1 MTFWINKIQFR
12 VFKNLS
18 NLLVL
23 AICGLSALTTFA
35 QKAVKLDLQNPNKI
49 ELTDN
54 NFWFWETKSSKEN
67 DLNAAINAQSSFQN
81 LPNLYPNFGF
91 VTYDVWFRFVV
102 TNQSN
107 DTIQTLLSVSN
118 PNMDEIDLY
127 QKSTTANWK
136 NIAQLGDNRPYDNKK
151 IANRNFIMP
160 IDLLPNATD
169 TFLLRTNN
177 GGEQFHFMPALV
189 TNQFF
194 LEDDADTQLYFGIYF
209 GIIAF
214 IIIFNLFSYFALKDK
229 NALWYASYVFSFGML
244 NISLLGIGSY
254 YFWSGNYMVDRT
266 NPFFASTSLLFLL
279 YFCMGYLKTKIN
291 LPKTHKLFR
300 FFLFFAYVFSICSLI
315 PGEIFYQIS
324 VVGINGVTLIL
335 NILII
340 PIAYVAIRE
349 KIQEAKLF
357 LIAFTMLA
365 ITVFGFIL
373 KNFGLAPSN
382 FITDFGMQIGS
393 SLEAILL
400 SIGIVLKYKTT
411 RETALKSLKDLN
423 DLTEQANVILEQ
435 KVTERTQEVESQ
447 KSMLEFKNGEILSSI
462 TYAKRIQ
469 DSLLPSKSTFLNA
482 LPNSSLWYAPK
493 DIVAGDF
500 YWVQQIE
507 INNQKWTFF
516 AVGDCTGH
524 GVPGAMMSVLC
535 FNALESGLKELTEPN
550 PGLLLEKAAIYL
562 NKNLQNEN
570 QDLADG
576 MDISVACID
585 FETKQLFWAGANNPL
600 WILRNDEIIQYT
612 ATKRPVGKT
621 DIKTPFE
628 SHAIEVQSRD
638 SLLLFSDGYVD
649 QFGGEQNKKFKRNNF
664 IQLIQTYAKL
674 SIHDLMNEIKK
685 AHFNWKGNEEQVDD
699 ICVMIVEI
707 D

>member
-1 MTFWINKIQFR
+1 MNFWINKTQSKVFR
-12 VFKNLS
+12 ISPNILF
-18 NLLVL
+18 L
-23 AICGLSALTTFA
+23 AIFLFTTTPFFA
-35 QKAVKLDLQNPNKI
+35 QKAVKLNHQNPNKI

-54 NFWFWETKSSKEN
+54 NFWFWEAKLSKEN
-67 DLNAAINAQSSFQN
+67 DLTAAINAHSKFQN

-91 VTYDVWFRFVV
+91 VMHDVWFRFVL
-102 TNQSN
+102 TNQTS
-107 DTIQTLLSVSN
+107 DKIQTMLSVSN

-127 QKSTTANWK
+127 QKSTTAKWK
-136 NIAQLGDNRPYDNKK
+136 NIAQLGDNRPYENKK
-151 IANRNFIMP
+151 IANRNFILP
-160 IDLLPNATD
+160 IYLLPRATD

-194 LEDDADTQLYFGIYF
+194 LQDDANTQLFFGIYF

-244 NISLLGIGSY
+244 QVSLLGIGSY
-254 YFWSGNYMVDRT
+254 YFWSGNYLDDRT

-291 LPKTHKLFR
+291 LPKTHRLFR
-300 FFLFFAYVFSICSLI
+300 LFLFFAYVFAISSLI
-315 PGEIFYQIS
+315 PGETFYRIS
-324 VVGINGVTLIL
+324 VLGINGVTLIL

-340 PIAYVAIRE
+340 PIAYIAIRE

-365 ITVFGFIL
+365 VTVFGFIL

-382 FITDFGMQIGS
+382 FLTDFGLQIGS
-393 SLEAILL
+393 SMEAILL

-411 RETALKSLKDLN
+411 RETALKSLRELN
-423 DLTEQANVILEQ
+423 ELTEQANVVLEQ

-447 KSMLEFKNGEILSSI
+447 KSLLEYKNGEILSSI
-462 TYAKRIQ
+462 NYAKRIQ
-469 DSLLPSKSTFLNA
+469 DSLLPSKSTFLKA
-482 LPNSSLWYAPK
+482 LPNSALWYAPK

-500 YWVQQIE
+500 YWVQQLE
-507 INNQKWTFF
+507 ISNQKWTFF

-535 FNALESGLKELTEPN
+535 FNALESGLKEINEPN
-550 PGLLLEKAAIYL
+550 PGILLEKAAIYL
-562 NKNLQNEN
+562 NKSLQNEN

-576 MDISVACID
+576 MDISVACIN
-585 FETKQLFWAGANNPL
+585 FETKQMFWAGANNPL
-600 WILRNDEIIQYT
+600 WILRNGEVIQYT

-621 DIKTPFE
+621 DVKTPFE
-628 SHAIEVQSRD
+628 SHEIELVPKD
-638 SLLLFSDGYVD
+638 TLFLFSDGYVD

-664 IQLIQTYAKL
+664 IQLIQKHSKL
-674 SIHDLMNEIKK
+674 PIHGLMNQIKQT
-685 AHFNWKGNEEQVDD
+685 HLDWKGNEEQVDD
-699 ICVMIVEI
+699 ICVMMVKI

>member
-1 MTFWINKIQFR
+1 MNFWINETQSKVFR
-12 VFKNLS
+12 TSINILF
-18 NLLVL
+18 L
-23 AICGLSALTTFA
+23 AICLFLVTPSVA
-35 QKAVKLDLQNPNKI
+35 QKAVKLDQKNPNKI

-54 NFWFWETKSSKEN
+54 SFWFWEAKSYKEN
-67 DLNAAINAQSSFQN
+67 DLNAAINAHSKFQN

-91 VTYDVWFRFVV
+91 VMHDVWFRFVL
-102 TNQSN
+102 TNQTT
-107 DTIQTLLSVSN
+107 DTIQTMLSISN

-127 QKSTTANWK
+127 QKSKTKAWK
-136 NIAQLGDNRPYDNKK
+136 NIAQLGDNRPYENKQVN
-151 IANRNFIMP
+151 NRNFIMQ
-160 IDLLPNATD
+160 IRLLPHATD

-194 LEDDADTQLYFGIYF
+194 LQDDANTQLFFGIYF
-209 GIIAF
+209 GIITF

-244 NISLLGIGSY
+244 QVSLLGIGSY
-254 YFWSGNYMVDRT
+254 YFWSGNYLDDRT

-279 YFCMGYLKTKIN
+279 YFCMGYLKTNIN

-300 FFLFFAYVFSICSLI
+300 LFLFFAYIFAISSLI
-315 PGEIFYQIS
+315 PSETFYRIS
-324 VVGINGVTLIL
+324 VLGINGVTLIL

-340 PIAYVAIRE
+340 PIAYIAIRE

-382 FITDFGMQIGS
+382 FLTDFGLQIGS
-393 SLEAILL
+393 SMEAILL

-411 RETALKSLKDLN
+411 RETALKSLTELN
-423 DLTEQANVILEQ
+423 ELTEQANVVLEQ
-435 KVTERTQEVESQ
+435 KVIERTQEVESQ
-447 KSMLEFKNGEILSSI
+447 KSLLEYKNGEILSSI
-462 TYAKRIQ
+462 NYAKRIQ

-482 LPNSSLWYAPK
+482 LPNSALWYAPK

-500 YWVQQIE
+500 YWVQKLE

-535 FNALESGLKELTEPN
+535 FNALESASKEINEPS
-550 PGLLLEKAAIYL
+550 PGILLEKAAIYL

-576 MDISVACID
+576 MDISLACIH
-585 FETKQLFWAGANNPL
+585 FETKKLFWAGANNPL
-600 WILRNDEIIQYT
+600 WILRNEEVIQYT

-621 DIKTPFE
+621 DVKTPFE
-628 SHAIEVQSRD
+628 SHEIELVPKD
-638 SLLLFSDGYVD
+638 TLFLFSDGYVD

-664 IQLIQTYAKL
+664 IQLIQKHAKL
-674 SIHDLMNEIKK
+674 PIQGLMNQIKQT
-685 AHFNWKGNEEQVDD
+685 HFDWKGKEEQVDD
-699 ICVMIVEI
+699 ICVMMVKI